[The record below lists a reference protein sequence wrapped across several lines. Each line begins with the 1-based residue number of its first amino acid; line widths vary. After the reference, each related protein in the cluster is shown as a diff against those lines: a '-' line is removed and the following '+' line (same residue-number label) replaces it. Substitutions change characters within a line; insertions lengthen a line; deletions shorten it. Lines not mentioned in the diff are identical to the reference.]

1 MRRTQGWC
9 YQFSYSMTSEC
20 PCRERQDN
28 KNLLNMKNITL
39 KYVKET
45 FTGIVG
51 YYINA
56 RLYTVLTWQLS
67 EHIEEFL
74 KR

>member
-1 MRRTQGWC
+1 
-9 YQFSYSMTSEC
+9 
-20 PCRERQDN
+20 
-28 KNLLNMKNITL
+28 MKNITL